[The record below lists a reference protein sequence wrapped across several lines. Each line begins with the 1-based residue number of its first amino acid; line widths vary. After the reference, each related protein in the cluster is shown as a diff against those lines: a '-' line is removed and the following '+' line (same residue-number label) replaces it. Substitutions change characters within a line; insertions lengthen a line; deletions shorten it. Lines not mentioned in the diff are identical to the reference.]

1 MLTLGYLLFLGLPSA
16 GCPGVIDDEVA
27 VNDDHPAEQSDLKP
41 ANESSTPGHAAIL
54 PFDPQIPL
62 LQIEPITDEEA
73 LNLTVDPPSMPQ
85 TGATILCVVG
95 LTALLTGTIGWI
107 TTPTCIT
114 RDQTGDCTGLGQ
126 PEIAYTLMIVL
137 GSATAISSYAWMRRD
152 SAP

>member
-1 MLTLGYLLFLGLPSA
+1 MLSLGYLLLLGLPLAASPDTIDGEGA
-16 GCPGVIDDEVA
+16 VIEDLLGG
-27 VNDDHPAEQSDLKP
+27 QSDLKP
-41 ANESSTPGHAAIL
+41 IEANTSPGNAAIL

-62 LQIEPITDEEA
+62 LKIEPISDEEA
-73 LNLTVDPPSMPQ
+73 LNLMVDPPSTPQ
-85 TGATILCVVG
+85 WGATALCVVG